1 MTTSTLHSEA
11 LQLLQQ
17 LIAIPS
23 FSREENETADA
34 IAQFFRNHGIEP
46 QRSRNNVWARC
57 AHFDERKPTLLL
69 NSHHDTVRPN
79 KDWTR
84 EPFAATIENG
94 KLFGLGSNDAGGAL
108 CALIA
113 AFVQL
118 YDATLP
124 YNLVMAATA
133 EEEIAGQHGI
143 ESLLPELGH
152 IDAAIVGEPTGME
165 MAIAEKG
172 LLVLDCTAHGKSGHA
187 ARDIGVNA
195 ISAAM
200 RAVEWFHRFRFPIES
215 PTLGPVK
222 MTVTQIQAGTQHN
235 VVPDRCTF
243 VVDVRVTDAYTHEEV
258 LEIIRQHVQCDVV
271 PRSMRLRP
279 SCIADN
285 HPLVQTA
292 RNVGIATF
300 GSPTMSDQALLSI
313 PSIKMGPGMSERSHT
328 ADEFLC
334 VEELQHGIDTYT
346 TFLQTLEL

>member
-1 MTTSTLHSEA
+1 MDKETFHNEA
-11 LQLLQQ
+11 LQLLRQ

-46 QRSRNNVWARC
+46 RRSRNNVWARC
-57 AHFDERKPTLLL
+57 AHFDESKPTLLL

-79 KDWTR
+79 RDWTR
-84 EPFAATIENG
+84 EPFAPTIEDG

-108 CALIA
+108 CGLIA

-118 YDATLP
+118 YNTALP
-124 YNLVMAATA
+124 YNLVIAATA

-152 IDAAIVGEPTGME
+152 IDAAIVGEPTGMH

-195 ISAAM
+195 ISVAL
-200 RAVEWFHRFRFPIES
+200 RDIEWFHSFRFPLES

-235 VVPDRCTF
+235 VVPDRCSF
-243 VVDVRVTDAYTHEEV
+243 VVDVRVTDTYTHEEV
-258 LEIIRQHVQCDVV
+258 LEVIAQHVTCNVA

-279 SCIADN
+279 SHITN
-285 HPLVQTA
+285 EHPLVQTA
-292 RNVGIATF
+292 QKVGIATF
-300 GSPTMSDQALLSI
+300 GSPTMSDQALLSM
-313 PSIKMGPGMSERSHT
+313 PSVKMGPGMSERSHT

-334 VEELQHGIDTYT
+334 VEELSHGIDTYT
-346 TFLQTLEL
+346 MFLQNLEL